1 MSSNQSSKKSLI
13 HDIKE
18 FLLTLAPYL
27 LFLLVLLIALGYKDS
42 FLFLNRNHKD
52 WLDVPMFI
60 ITHIGDSLILSSLIV
75 LFFVRKHPEVVI
87 TTLII
92 IIITGIIGQ
101 LLKISMFSD
110 WDRPLKIFNEE
121 PIVYVLPNYKL
132 FHNSFPS
139 GHSITISAGL
149 SALIIG
155 LKAGRL
161 FQMVSAL
168 IIILTS
174 FSRIYLGVHFPG
186 DVLAGCIIGICSVFI
201 FTPYFLKIFSRI
213 RFSGTFKKVITIIS
227 ICTLLLGIWFLKD
240 YLP

>member
-1 MSSNQSSKKSLI
+1 MSSYQSSKRSLI

-18 FLLTLAPYL
+18 FLFVLSPYL

-42 FLFLNRNHKD
+42 FLFLNTNHKN
-52 WLDVPMFI
+52 WLDLPMFI
-60 ITHIGDSLILSSLIV
+60 LTHIGDSLILSSIIV

-87 TTLII
+87 TVLII
-92 IIITGIIGQ
+92 VIVSGLFGQ
-101 LLKISMFSD
+101 ILKNSFFND
-110 WDRPLKIFNEE
+110 WDRPLKIFNED

-149 SALIIG
+149 TALIVG

-161 FQMVSAL
+161 LQIFSAL
-168 IIILTS
+168 IIVLTS

-186 DVLAGCIIGICSVFI
+186 DVLAGCIIGISSVFI
-201 FTPYFLKIFSRI
+201 LAPYLLKLFSKIIFSKS
-213 RFSGTFKKVITIIS
+213 FKVIMTIIS
-227 ICTLLLGIWFLKD
+227 TCTLIIGIWYLKD